1 MEVRQL
7 EYFVAVAETGGFGRA
22 AERLHIVQAAVSQQ
36 VRRLERELGVRLF
49 DRSTRHVRL
58 TVEGRR
64 LLPEAY
70 AVLAAVEQVRE
81 TAAVLAA
88 GRDGVV
94 RLGIGRAFDAGVHDW
109 LARQTV
115 RIEPVRLTRAA
126 RLDGVRHGELDAAVV
141 RVAEPGMTQ
150 PGLAGTQFSV
160 TQLWSDELVAA
171 FSESH
176 RPEVDSGPRY
186 PGVQL
191 AELASLSLRM
201 APRRGSPPFYDLV
214 VDACRA
220 AGFEPSLGPEISTL
234 QAALQ
239 DIAAGE
245 RAFVVFYPLNGIP
258 SVPGVAIRTIGVT
271 VPVLLVTPPRPSPLV
286 AGLAGLVR
294 PPDTPR

>member
-1 MEVRQL
+1 VITDHDETVEIRQL

-36 VRRLERELGVRLF
+36 VRRLERELSVRLF

-58 TVEGRR
+58 TAEGRR

-70 AVLAAVEQVRE
+70 AALDAVEQVRK
-81 TAAVLAA
+81 TAVVLAA
-88 GRDGVV
+88 GREGVV

-141 RVAEPGMTQ
+141 RVAEPGFTS
-150 PGLAGTQFSV
+150 TE
-160 TQLWSDELVAA
+160 LWSDELVAA
-171 FSESH
+171 F
-176 RPEVDSGPRY
+176 PEPDTPDGGPRY

-191 AELASLSLRM
+191 AQLAGLSLRM
-201 APRRGSPPFYDLV
+201 APRRGSPAFYDLV
-214 VDACRA
+214 IDACRA
-220 AGFEPSLGPEISTL
+220 AGFEPSLGAEISTL
-234 QAALQ
+234 QDVLH
-239 DIAAGE
+239 DIAGGE
-245 RAFVVFYPLNGIP
+245 QAFVVFYPLNGIP

-286 AGLAGLVR
+286 ARLLRVGH
-294 PPDTPR
+294 